1 MKKLLGLIFV
11 SLILNS
17 NVYAIPQDGKGE
29 LKLSNNVITH
39 FQNYLR
45 GGVSEGAKSLNNKP
59 MVFYVTSDG
68 ANSYFWYCS
77 HGQCMSGSPKREKLL
92 CEEVYDKECF
102 RFARKTSIRWKNGIN
117 PGKGKQSKFDARMT
131 DSEILAKLTEL
142 GFYGNEI
149 SSTVK
154 PKITKKKVESKKPTD
169 ADKGNIISQIKDLKE
184 LLDNGVITQ
193 DEFDRAKKK
202 ILN

>member
-1 MKKLLGLIFV
+1 MF
-11 SLILNS
+11 SF
-17 NVYAIPQDGKGE
+17 A
-29 LKLSNNVITH
+29 T
-39 FQNYLR
+39 
-45 GGVSEGAKSLNNKP
+45 
-59 MVFYVTSDG
+59 
-68 ANSYFWYCS
+68 
-77 HGQCMSGSPKREKLL
+77 
-92 CEEVYDKECF
+92 F

-117 PGKGKQSKFDARMT
+117 PGKGKQSKFDSRMT

-142 GFYGNEI
+142 GFYGNET
-149 SSTVK
+149 SSAVK
-154 PKITKKKVESKKPTD
+154 PKITKKKEESKKPTD